1 MKTISLKLADTFDAE
16 LAAVARQR
24 GISKS
29 ALIRDAVE
37 TFLRTNG
44 REEPSSALS
53 LAEDLAGCLAGPG
66 DLSSNPDY
74 LREFGR

>member
-16 LAAVARQR
+16 LTAVARQR

-29 ALIRDAVE
+29 ALIRDAVG

-44 REEPSSALS
+44 HEESGSALS
-53 LAEDLAGCLAGPG
+53 LAEDLAGCLAGPE
-66 DLSSNPDY
+66 DLSVNTDY